1 MREKKIRS
9 VAVIKNLFVFA
20 LLGAGLAHAQA
31 PAAAP
36 PVAPAPA
43 PAAAVAAPVA
53 STPTPTKVGVI
64 QIQAALAATKE
75 GQKAAAELETKMAPR
90 KKELEAKQNEIKDL
104 QEKLQRGGN
113 TLSDGAKEDLTRNI
127 DAKTKS
133 YNREIEDAQA
143 ELQEEQQKVVNAL
156 GQKMMAVIDKFAQ
169 QNSFAVILDV
179 SNQNTPVLYASNAVD
194 ITKDIIDLYDKTVF
208 TPAPAARAPATRPA
222 PAAAAP
228 KPAPAPAAPK
238 PAAAPP
244 AAAPPK
250 Q

>member
-1 MREKKIRS
+1 M
-9 VAVIKNLFVFA
+9 IKNLFVFA
-20 LLGAGLAHAQA
+20 VLGAGIAGLALAQANVQA

-43 PAAAVAAPVA
+43 AAQAAPVA

-104 QEKLQRGGN
+104 QERLQRGGN
-113 TLSDGAKEDLTRNI
+113 TLSDSAKEDLTRNI
-127 DAKTKS
+127 DTKTKS

-156 GQKMMAVIDKFAQ
+156 GQKMMAVIDKYAQ

-194 ITKDIIDLYDKTVF
+194 ITKEIIDLYDKTVF
-208 TPAPAARAPATRPA
+208 TPAPARAPAPRPASSAAPRPA
-222 PAAAAP
+222 P
-228 KPAPAPAAPK
+228 APK

-244 AAAPPK
+244 AAAPAK
-250 Q
+250 

>member
-1 MREKKIRS
+1 MRS
-9 VAVIKNLFVFA
+9 VAVTKNLFVFA
-20 LLGAGLAHAQA
+20 VLGAGIAGFAHAQA
-31 PAAAP
+31 NVQAPAAPP

-43 PAAAVAAPVA
+43 AAAAAPVA

-75 GQKAAAELETKMAPR
+75 GQKAAAELEAKMAPR

-127 DAKTKS
+127 DTKTKS

-156 GQKMMAVIDKFAQ
+156 GQKMMAVIDKYAQ

-179 SNQNTPVLYASNAVD
+179 SNQNTPVLYASNTVD

-208 TPAPAARAPATRPA
+208 TAAPAARAPVAAPRSA
-222 PAAAAP
+222 PATAAP
-228 KPAPAPAAPK
+228 KPAAPK